1 MTMNCKQEQDSPR
14 GLKRKADKLDTKFVK
29 KNKHCRASKAKWTAE
44 EDEVLT
50 RSVIVNGEGNW
61 KKVAQTLLD
70 RSHLQCLHRWQKV
83 LNPALVKGPWKEEED
98 QKLMDLVERYG
109 PKDWSIIASH
119 IQGRIGKQCRER
131 WFNHLSPEVRKTN
144 WSLEEDRIIV
154 DSHMRL
160 GNKWTAISKLLNG
173 RPANAIKNHW
183 NSTLLKRI
191 QDSSIDL
198 KQERSRPKPVYR
210 SPLGVM
216 ATDSATDDECSLSDS
231 SPLPNVAA
239 SDSMEDHSISDPHD
253 NAFGSND
260 PLFTQPVWDWPASH
274 SVPHSVQAQP
284 SNPTLNNQGA
294 GISSYYASAA
304 FAKYYEYGGFM
315 QDHSPEFSDFE
326 SPVALIPDVHCWS
339 GSIVSGADDSCGG
352 MNILHVENSMSSYS
366 SLPLM

>member
-14 GLKRKADKLDTKFVK
+14 GLKRKADKLDTNCVK
-29 KNKHCRASKAKWTAE
+29 KNKHCRASKAKWTLE

-50 RSVIVNGEGNW
+50 RSVLVNGEGNW
-61 KKVAQTLLD
+61 KKIAQTLSD

-98 QKLMDLVERYG
+98 QKLMDLVEKYG

-154 DSHMRL
+154 DSHLRL

-191 QDSSIDL
+191 QDSNISI
-198 KQERSRPKPVYR
+198 KQERYSKPIYR
-210 SPLGVM
+210 SPPQTR
-216 ATDSATDDECSLSDS
+216 ASDSATDDESSISDCSPPFNL
-231 SPLPNVAA
+231 
-239 SDSMEDHSISDPHD
+239 DHSISDPQD

-260 PLFTQPVWDWPASH
+260 VLFAPLPWDWPASH
-274 SVPHSVQAQP
+274 SSPHMQQSAP
-284 SNPTLNNQGA
+284 SLGSMLTNNSGA
-294 GISSYYASAA
+294 PPNYANSAYAAAA
-304 FAKYYEYGGFM
+304 FSKDYDYGGFM
-315 QDHSPEFSDFE
+315 HDHNTEFSDFE
-326 SPVALIPDVHCWS
+326 SPIAQIPDMRWD
-339 GSIVSGADDSCGG
+339 GSTVSGGDDSCGLL
-352 MNILHVENSMSSYS
+352 MENSMPAYC